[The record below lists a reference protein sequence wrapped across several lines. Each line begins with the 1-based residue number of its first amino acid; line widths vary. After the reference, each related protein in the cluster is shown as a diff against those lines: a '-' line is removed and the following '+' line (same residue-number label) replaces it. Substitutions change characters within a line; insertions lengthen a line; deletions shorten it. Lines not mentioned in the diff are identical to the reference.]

1 MTTDQGLI
9 QSFLEIKIAE
19 TGASKNTIA
28 AYERDLKDFVTW
40 LQGNKIKLLKVTQKQ
55 IESYLIGQEQK
66 GFAPTTRARRLS
78 VIKQDVITGVKQGG
92 QTINHQLI
100 ERGMPQIKRGNNRCW
115 DW

>member
-28 AYERDLKDFVTW
+28 AYERDLNDFKTW
-40 LQGNKIKLLKVTQKQ
+40 LQANRIKLLKVTQKQ
-55 IESYLIGQEQK
+55 IESYLVGQEQK

-78 VIKQDVITGVKQGG
+78 VIKQFFLLSFSEEWRND
-92 QTINHQLI
+92 NHAAFVSLATRKARLI
-100 ERGMPQIKRGNNRCW
+100 GYSQ
-115 DW
+115 